1 MRSADIR
8 LSAAAE
14 RDIIETLRISLED
27 FGRDGALRYQH
38 LIATALEDL
47 ATDSSRNGV
56 VRRPELAADVYTY
69 HLRHSRERAR
79 HPSRI
84 VRRPRHFLLFK
95 QLAPSLLGIGR
106 LLHDSMEIER
116 HLPKDFGGA

>member
-1 MRSADIR
+1 MRSADTR

-14 RDIIETLRISLED
+14 RDIIEILRISLED

-56 VRRPELAADVYTY
+56 VRRPELAADVYSY
-69 HLRHSRERAR
+69 HLRHSRERASPFR
-79 HPSRI
+79 DRTATKAFSALQAVSSLAARDRSAASR
-84 VRRPRHFLLFK
+84 
-95 QLAPSLLGIGR
+95 
-106 LLHDSMEIER
+106 
-116 HLPKDFGGA
+116 